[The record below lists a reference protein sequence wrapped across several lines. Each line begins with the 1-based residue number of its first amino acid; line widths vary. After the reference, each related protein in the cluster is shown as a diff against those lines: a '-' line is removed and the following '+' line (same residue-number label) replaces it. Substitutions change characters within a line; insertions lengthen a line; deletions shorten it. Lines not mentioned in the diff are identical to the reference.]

1 MDKQRSSSSELIFV
15 LGLFGFYTLCA
26 LFLAITGANVYQK
39 NVEATEFN
47 YTFRTTVLYI
57 TEKIRQSENIDS
69 VAIETLEQSDAL
81 VLSRDFDGTIYNTWI
96 YVEDSY
102 LKEVLLA
109 EDMTV
114 AYNIG
119 QKIIPAQDMKLS
131 MSENSLITIELTD
144 NEGNVFSSS
153 VYLETRETGVLQ

>member
-57 TEKIRQSENIDS
+57 TEKVRQAESIDS
-69 VAIETLEQSDAL
+69 VTIETLDQSDAL
-81 VLSRDFDGTIYNTWI
+81 VLSRDFDGTKYNTWI
-96 YVEDSY
+96 YVEDGF

-109 EDMTV
+109 ENMTV
-114 AYNIG
+114 AHNIG
-119 QKIIPAQDMKLS
+119 QKIIPAQDMELS
-131 MSENSLITIELTD
+131 MSQNSLITIKLTD
-144 NEGNVFSSS
+144 IDGNIFNSS
-153 VYLETRETGVLQ
+153 VYLETGGLQ